1 MKKIKKYVAGMLSC
15 MLTISMLPQSA
26 LATEIS
32 NDQTK
37 LNFLLG
43 ESKVAFGGREWYV
56 IGDETEGVYSQ
67 SGHITLMASN
77 DNNDLDEIAFRNGQ
91 KNEAEGYT
99 AYDGFY
105 YANNLDGTS
114 WKTPNEYAGSTLQ
127 QKMVSLAEEIPD
139 KELELVTARNLISA
153 GDFASASGD
162 GFVGANADEIV
173 GPNVENQKL
182 WALSA
187 GEYET
192 LMNVM
197 GGSRTEIYNAWLRSP
212 YDDLGQGELIGN
224 YASTDEL
231 DVDEEWPA
239 QPVLSL
245 DVSSVLFEFMSAN
258 NGSGKT
264 DATVGGK
271 LIGAADV
278 TDLQCEMVKFT
289 VRDSSQNLTVSAT
302 TEQSTQKGTELS
314 FSYSDATTGDG
325 QYVSCILRDE
335 EGNVKYYG
343 KLADTSAS
351 ESGDLQIPLAG
362 VSRGNYTLE
371 IFSEKANDELNT
383 DFCSAPVTMKV
394 EVFGNGTGEVSD
406 FGGKIISDDVYH
418 VWFDGTIGVQALL
431 KNSSDTKTYHPG
443 MSAYYEGAEDT
454 YVAVKDGKVRLPET
468 AGETTKYGY
477 TLNGWYDVYSGTYYG
492 KEMLGQEIEVTQDT
506 VFYADWVASDYS
518 LGNSGRS
525 KVTDQPNTSGFIET
539 NVFDYNELFNIRST
553 TNDSADSRT
562 YVNADTHA
570 ELWRLDE
577 SSLGFAFLNW
587 AYNDLTKD
595 RTLGSIANKDTK
607 NSSLYNITTNIISE
621 SDGTVT
627 AQGQAILDALF
638 TKSDELGRYY
648 LGTGEGLYQYVS
660 DENDDNYG
668 YYYYDSS
675 KNGASYNQSE
685 QRFVLYSDPEYIL
698 EQSLKNNSWQY
709 KTDKATTT
717 GFLPFN
723 DNESGAYNE
732 KDGSI
737 NYWFGMQSTV
747 DFWLPNDPGDGGN
760 IADTGKEMEFR
771 FSGDDDVWVFV
782 DDTLVLDLGGIHGA
796 RSGRINFSTGKVV
809 TETDKEV
816 YQTTDL
822 TDSIGSGKH
831 KLTIYYLERGSSQSN
846 CSIYFNIAP
855 KYALTILKN
864 DADNASALQGAR
876 FGVYLDEACTTP
888 AELYTDANESAAPVN
903 EFVTAADG
911 KATAYGMVAGNTY
924 YVKELAAPDGYHI
937 TDGDP
942 ICIALDMNGN
952 ASVEDGIVFEQ
963 NKADKR
969 YYLTLTNERDKG
981 NLTVSK
987 LVAGN
992 AGDTTKDFNFTV
1004 KLDDSSINGS
1014 YGDMTFENGVASFT
1028 LKHNEK
1034 KTATGLPAGIS
1045 YEVSESEAD
1054 QDGYTTSVT
1063 GASGSI
1069 VKDET
1074 AEAEFTNEKNTG
1086 NLTVSKVVAGN
1097 AGDATKDFNFT
1108 VTLDDSSISGSYGEM
1123 TFENGVASFTLKHNE
1138 KKTATGLPA
1147 GIGYE
1152 VSESEADQDGYTT
1165 TATGASG
1172 SIVTDETAA
1181 VAFTNTKKSDE
1192 PEPEPEKYTGNL
1204 TVSKLVA
1211 GNAGD
1216 TTKDFNFIVTLDDSS
1231 ISGSYG
1237 DMTFEN
1243 GVASFTL
1250 KHNEEKTATG
1260 LPAGI
1265 SYEVSESEADQDG
1278 YTTSVTGAS
1287 GSIVKDETAAVAFT
1301 NTKNSG
1307 SDEPEPEPEKKTGN
1321 LIVSKLVSG
1330 NAGDTTKEF
1339 NFTVKLGDD
1348 SINGSYGDMTFEN
1361 GVASFTLKHGE
1372 KKTAIG
1378 LPAGTSYEVSES
1390 EANQNGYTTTAAGA
1404 KGSIIKDQ
1412 TVTAAFTNI
1421 KRSSTTVDNGGN
1433 TPNKPNITNQSTGTT
1448 ASAARTGDES
1458 NPLFWLILMLAVVA
1472 AFAGLCIYGR
1482 KGRHKQR

>member
-1 MKKIKKYVAGMLSC
+1 MKKIKKYVAGMLTC

-212 YDDLGQGELIGN
+212 YDDLGQGGLIGN

-289 VRDSSQNLTVSAT
+289 VKDSSQNLTVSAT
-302 TEQSTQKGTELS
+302 TEQRTQKGTELS

-371 IFSEKANDELNT
+371 IFSEKANDELHT
-383 DFCSAPVTMKV
+383 DFCSTPVTMKV
-394 EVFGNGTGEVSD
+394 EVFGDGTGEVSD

-747 DFWLPNDPGDGGN
+747 DFWLPNDPGEGGN

-809 TETDKEV
+809 TEIDKEV

-987 LVAGN
+987 LVSGN
-992 AGDTTKDFNFTV
+992 AGDT
-1004 KLDDSSINGS
+1004 
-1014 YGDMTFENGVASFT
+1014 
-1028 LKHNEK
+1028 
-1034 KTATGLPAGIS
+1034 
-1045 YEVSESEAD
+1045 
-1054 QDGYTTSVT
+1054 
-1063 GASGSI
+1063 
-1069 VKDET
+1069 
-1074 AEAEFTNEKNTG
+1074 
-1086 NLTVSKVVAGN
+1086 
-1097 AGDATKDFNFT
+1097 TKDFNFT

-1138 KKTATGLPA
+1138 EKTATGLPA

-1152 VSESEADQDGYTT
+1152 VSESEA
-1165 TATGASG
+1165 
-1172 SIVTDETAA
+1172 
-1181 VAFTNTKKSDE
+1181 N
-1192 PEPEPEKYTGNL
+1192 
-1204 TVSKLVA
+1204 
-1211 GNAGD
+1211 
-1216 TTKDFNFIVTLDDSS
+1216 
-1231 ISGSYG
+1231 
-1237 DMTFEN
+1237 
-1243 GVASFTL
+1243 
-1250 KHNEEKTATG
+1250 
-1260 LPAGI
+1260 
-1265 SYEVSESEADQDG
+1265 QDG

-1301 NTKNSG
+1301 NTKNS
-1307 SDEPEPEPEKKTGN
+1307 DEPEPEPEPEEDTGN
-1321 LIVSKLVSG
+1321 LTVSKLVSG
-1330 NAGDTTKEF
+1330 NAGDTTKDF
-1339 NFTVKLGDD
+1339 NFTVKLGDET
-1348 SINGSYGDMTFEN
+1348 INGSYGDMTFEN

-1472 AFAGLCIYGR
+1472 AFTGLCIYGR